1 MLHQAPWRKEVAAAA
16 GVDWISA
23 LPDDIL
29 VLILLRLDTI
39 AEAARTSVL
48 SRRWRRV
55 WALLPVLLFPDGRHI
70 REVLAA
76 SEAPALR
83 LIFITTNDDTAESV
97 AAWLPLAARRLSGD
111 LTYNNRRQLERYE
124 EEEGAVDQEQ
134 AVPLPCFES
143 ATTIDLDLGFLPLAL
158 PSSGEFAR
166 LAQLHLK
173 RVRFHGRLKLGNVV
187 SSPRCPVLR
196 LLSVVDS
203 FGLDTLTVHS
213 KSLLKMELRPLNGFR
228 EITIDAQALKELIL
242 FNCFGRNQ
250 PVANIAAPELV

>member
-1 MLHQAPWRKEVAAAA
+1 MAQGSGKVAAAA

-23 LPDDIL
+23 LPDGIL

-39 AEAARTSVL
+39 DEAARTAPGPSSRCSSSPTAAISVRFL
-48 SRRWRRV
+48 PPLKPRRS
-55 WALLPVLLFPDGRHI
+55 
-70 REVLAA
+70 AA
-76 SEAPALR
+76 SSSPP
-83 LIFITTNDDTAESV
+83 TTPPLNPWRPGSPSPR
-97 AAWLPLAARRLSGD
+97 AASPVISR
-111 LTYNNRRQLERYE
+111 
-124 EEEGAVDQEQ
+124 
-134 AVPLPCFES
+134 
-143 ATTIDLDLGFLPLAL
+143 FLPLAL

-213 KSLLKMELRPLNGFR
+213 KSLLKMELRSLNGFR